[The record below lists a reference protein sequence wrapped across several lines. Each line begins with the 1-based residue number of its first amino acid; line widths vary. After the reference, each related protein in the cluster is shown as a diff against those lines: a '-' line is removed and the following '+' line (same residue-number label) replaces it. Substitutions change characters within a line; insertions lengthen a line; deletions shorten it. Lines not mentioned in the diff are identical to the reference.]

1 MRKPVLT
8 ALVAALFL
16 LTGLLVAGCG
26 GEPVAGA
33 PTEQPGSG
41 PVKAR
46 VPVELRPV
54 TSVKPGLEVSGPDE
68 VIGPDN
74 TVYTLAPSIGE
85 FTEFEDVR
93 AEKTESGW
101 VVTIKLPAAT
111 SALFTKWTTEHVDE
125 QLAIMVDGTLISAP
139 RIASPI
145 TGGSLQITGNF
156 TEDAAKKL
164 AADITGGTP

>member
-1 MRKPVLT
+1 MRKTMFAAVVAALLLVLT
-8 ALVAALFL
+8 A
-16 LTGLLVAGCG
+16 CG

-41 PVKAR
+41 PVKAK

-54 TSVKPGLEVSGPDE
+54 TSVKPGLEVSGADE
-68 VIGPDN
+68 VIGPDD

-93 AEKTESGW
+93 PEKTDYGW
-101 VVTIKLPAAT
+101 VITIKLPPAT

-125 QLAIMVDGTLISAP
+125 QLAIMVDGTLVSAP

-145 TGGSLQITGNF
+145 TGGSLQISGNF
-156 TEDAAKKL
+156 TEDSAKKL